1 MANKTFYLDRETDPL
16 NPSLEV
22 ANKDEL
28 IKVYDDTADM
38 DSDIA
43 NIEDDEIVSCKG
55 NDYEGVHITDAVSN
69 GDLNPVTS
77 NAVYQAINNLT
88 QYNPNYVLGEIDTGA
103 TWIDGKH
110 IYRRVI
116 HDTLTNPAVLGD
128 RRTFVK
134 EYSYY
139 ADNIINVGGYVTI
152 ASATAWINGIKLPVN
167 ACGLGSSL
175 SDRLVITLDNVSS
188 ATTTPT
194 QGVTR
199 LLLYWYDGSAYPTS
213 IETYIVIEYTKTE

>member
-1 MANKTFYLDRETDPL
+1 MANKQFFLDRETDPL
-16 NPSLEV
+16 NPALEV

-38 DSDIA
+38 ESDIA

-110 IYRRVI
+110 IYRNVLVF
-116 HDTLTNPAVLGD
+116 DNPDWGWVPN
-128 RRTFVK
+128 TFSVPGI
-134 EYSYY
+134 
-139 ADNIINVGGYVTI
+139 NTIIKANFI
-152 ASATAWINGIKLPVN
+152 AWPDFVNNPGFFWTENWSALNSQYL
-167 ACGLGSSL
+167 
-175 SDRLVITLDNVSS
+175 
-188 ATTTPT
+188 ATTINTGRFLINTNAITPT
-194 QGVTR
+194 TGSRVT
-199 LLLYWYDGSAYPTS
+199 W
-213 IETYIVIEYTKTE
+213 IIEYTKTE